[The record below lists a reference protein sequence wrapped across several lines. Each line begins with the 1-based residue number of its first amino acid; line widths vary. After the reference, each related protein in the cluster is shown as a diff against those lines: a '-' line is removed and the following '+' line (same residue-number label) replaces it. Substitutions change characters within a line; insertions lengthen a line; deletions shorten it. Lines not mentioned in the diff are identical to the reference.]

1 VFRDPIIDT
10 HVHLWNMRNPDPG
23 LAWVWL
29 DKDADHPVLGNIDAI
44 KMLSYNIDNLWAE
57 ARFADVSAFVHVQ
70 AAIGSDDPVKETI
83 WLTRMRES
91 SPVPFTI
98 VADAELGTDDAM
110 RQLDMHGESPYFV
123 GIRDFR
129 SEPML
134 ASGEIIPRFEESL
147 TVMAERNLVFDLDCE
162 WPNMSAARDLAL
174 RHPDL
179 TVVLQHI
186 GFPRRRDNEY
196 FTHWVD
202 GMRTLAE
209 APNITCKISGL
220 AMTDPLF
227 TADSL
232 RPWIDT
238 PLEIFGPARC
248 VLGSNWPVDRLYSS
262 YDVIMDIYRDRLSEL
277 LAPEDQRKV
286 LSENAARIY
295 HLS

>member
-1 VFRDPIIDT
+1 VSRDPIIDT
-10 HVHLWNMRNPDPG
+10 HVHFWNMRNPDPG

-98 VADAELGTDDAM
+98 IADTELGTKDAL

-123 GIRDFR
+123 GVRDFR
-129 SEPML
+129 SESML
-134 ASGEIIPRFEESL
+134 ASGEIIRRFEESL
-147 TVMAERNLVFDLDCE
+147 TVMAERKLVFDLDCE

-196 FTHWVD
+196 FTKWVE

-209 APNITCKISGL
+209 APNVTCKISGL
-220 AMTDPLF
+220 AMTDPQF
-227 TADSL
+227 SPDSL
-232 RPWIDT
+232 RAWIDT
-238 PLEIFGPARC
+238 PIEIFGPDRC

-262 YDVIMDIYRDRLSEL
+262 YDVIMDIYRFRLSEL
-277 LAPEDQRKV
+277 LASEDQRKV
-286 LSENAARIY
+286 LSQNAARIY
-295 HLS
+295 YLS

>member
-1 VFRDPIIDT
+1 MSRDPIIDT
-10 HVHLWNMRNPDPG
+10 HVHFWNMRNPDPG

-29 DKDADHPVLGNIDAI
+29 DSDADHPILGNIDAI
-44 KMLSYNIDNLWAE
+44 KMLAYNIDNLWAE

-98 VADAELGTDDAM
+98 IADAELGTDDAM
-110 RQLDMHGESPYFV
+110 RQLDMHGEFPYFV
-123 GIRDFR
+123 GVRDFR

-186 GFPRRRDNEY
+186 GFPRRRDTEY
-196 FTHWVD
+196 FTQWVE

-209 APNITCKISGL
+209 APNVTCKISGL

-295 HLS
+295 HLL

>member
-1 VFRDPIIDT
+1 VSRDPIIDT
-10 HVHLWNMRNPDPG
+10 HVHFWNMRNPDPG

-83 WLTRMRES
+83 WITRMRES

-98 VADAELGTDDAM
+98 IADAELGTDDAM

-123 GIRDFR
+123 GVRDFR

-196 FTHWVD
+196 FTHWVE

-209 APNITCKISGL
+209 APNVTCKISGL

-238 PLEIFGPARC
+238 PLEIFGPDRC

-262 YDVIMDIYRDRLSEL
+262 YDVIMDIYRDRVSEL
-277 LAPEDQRKV
+277 FAPEDQRKV

>member
-1 VFRDPIIDT
+1 MSRDPIIDT
-10 HVHLWNMRNPDPG
+10 HVHFWNMRNPDPG

-29 DKDADHPVLGNIDAI
+29 DNNADHPILGNIDAI

-91 SPVPFTI
+91 STVPFTI

-123 GIRDFR
+123 GVRDFR

-162 WPNMSAARDLAL
+162 WPNMTAARDLAL

-196 FTHWVD
+196 FTQWVE

>member
-1 VFRDPIIDT
+1 MSRDPIIDT
-10 HVHLWNMRNPDPG
+10 HVHFWNMRNPDPG

-29 DKDADHPVLGNIDAI
+29 DNNADHPILGNIDAI

-91 SPVPFTI
+91 STVPFTI

-123 GIRDFR
+123 GVRDFR

-162 WPNMSAARDLAL
+162 WPNMTAARDLAL

-196 FTHWVD
+196 FTQWVE

-286 LSENAARIY
+286 LSENAARTY

>member
-1 VFRDPIIDT
+1 MSRDPIIDT
-10 HVHLWNMRNPDPG
+10 HVHFWNMRNPDPG

-29 DKDADHPVLGNIDAI
+29 DSNADHPILGNIDAI

-123 GIRDFR
+123 GVRDFR

-162 WPNMSAARDLAL
+162 WPNMTAARDLAL

-196 FTHWVD
+196 FTHWVE

-277 LAPEDQRKV
+277 LALEDQRKV

>member
-1 VFRDPIIDT
+1 MFRDPIIDT

>member
-1 VFRDPIIDT
+1 MSRDPIIDT
-10 HVHLWNMRNPDPG
+10 HVHFWNMRNPDPG

-29 DKDADHPVLGNIDAI
+29 DNNADHPILGNIDAI

-110 RQLDMHGESPYFV
+110 RQLDTHGECPYFV
-123 GIRDFR
+123 GVRDFR

-196 FTHWVD
+196 FTHWVE

-209 APNITCKISGL
+209 APNVTCKISGL
-220 AMTDPLF
+220 GMTDPLF

-277 LAPEDQRKV
+277 FAPEDQRKV